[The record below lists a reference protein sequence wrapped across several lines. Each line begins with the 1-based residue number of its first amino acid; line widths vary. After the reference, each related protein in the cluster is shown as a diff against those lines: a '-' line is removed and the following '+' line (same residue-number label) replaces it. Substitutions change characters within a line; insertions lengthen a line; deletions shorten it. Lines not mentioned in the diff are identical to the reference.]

1 MQNQKNLINHV
12 LSDKKATNIVVFDF
26 KGGLFIHET
35 MIVASVNNTRL
46 LDAISDYVIDALE
59 EKGYPI
65 HHIEG
70 NADSGW
76 ILIDTPEILIHLF
89 LEDSRAFYQLDQ
101 LWADKK
107 AETYAD

>member
-1 MQNQKNLINHV
+1 MQNQQKLIKQV
-12 LSDKKATNIVVFDF
+12 LSDKKATDIIVYDF
-26 KGGLFIHET
+26 KGGFFIHET

-46 LDAISDYVIDALE
+46 LDAIGDYVVEALE
-59 EKGYPI
+59 EKAYPI

-70 NADSGW
+70 DADCGW

-89 LEDSRAFYQLDQ
+89 LEDTRAFYQLDQ

-107 AETYAD
+107 VETYVD